1 MAENAVA
8 AATAAGG
15 GGGQAMAGTAF
26 MSAAAGRVADAQRSI
41 GEEAVSDIPRARV
54 GQTAAEEIAASD
66 RIARATRD
74 QPSESGATTSATPA
88 GRASEDQSIFQSD
101 VPSHASRASEASTM
115 PPPPGSRASESRADR
130 SPAEQAAGPKAA
142 PPTGSSGTLITGNV
156 AQEVQAMLNSSATN
170 PEIQR
175 AFDTMFESKRD
186 GLRSQI
192 REEAADV
199 SGKAIGDTFR
209 TFLKGA

>member
-1 MAENAVA
+1 
-8 AATAAGG
+8 
-15 GGGQAMAGTAF
+15 
-26 MSAAAGRVADAQRSI
+26 
-41 GEEAVSDIPRARV
+41 
-54 GQTAAEEIAASD
+54 
-66 RIARATRD
+66 
-74 QPSESGATTSATPA
+74 
-88 GRASEDQSIFQSD
+88 
-101 VPSHASRASEASTM
+101 
-115 PPPPGSRASESRADR
+115 
-130 SPAEQAAGPKAA
+130 
-142 PPTGSSGTLITGNV
+142 
-156 AQEVQAMLNSSATN
+156 MLNSSATN